1 MKILFVAPL
10 HFPEELAKAQAA
22 TPPGQPR
29 PLFPPSMAQHFYEKA
44 LRAQGH
50 ELFAFYR
57 SQGVLP
63 GMGRLSERRLVR
75 GVSQVLPHFNP
86 DYRLRNTRLLEMARR
101 IRPELVYVTGDNEV
115 IYPETLARI
124 KAETGAILVYF
135 CGTSPM
141 VFSHRNEQKAAPIY
155 DLVLANDYYHAI
167 QWMEMGAPRFINP
180 PGVGIDPEFHYP
192 RDLTGEERAAYAC
205 DVTFVGTLA
214 PDHLYSRRVKALEAL
229 RDFKLGIWSVH
240 QVPESLRPYVRGRV
254 LGGDMLRVLT
264 GATIAFNAHGD
275 FVFYGGNMRLFEIAA
290 VGAFQIA
297 DDLPGV
303 RRWFTPGQTIETFR
317 DPRDLA
323 EKVSYYLAHPEDRQR
338 IAAAARQHVLARHTY
353 TQRAAA
359 LMDMVAAIQAGT
371 ARPVPEP

>member
-1 MKILFVAPL
+1 MKILFVTPL

-63 GMGRLSERRLVR
+63 GMGRLSEQRIVR
-75 GVSQVLPHFNP
+75 GVSQYVPGLNP
-86 DYRLRNTRLLEMARR
+86 DYRLRNARLLEMARR
-101 IRPELVYVTGDNEV
+101 VRPDVVYVTGDNEV
-115 IYPETLARI
+115 IYPQTLAQI
-124 KAETGAILVYF
+124 KAETGALLVYF
-135 CGTSPM
+135 CGTSPV
-141 VFSHRNEQKAAPIY
+141 VFSHRNERAAASLY

-167 QWMEMGAPRFINP
+167 QWVEMGAPRFINP

-192 RDLTGEERAAYAC
+192 RDLTDEERAATAC

-214 PDHLYSRRVKALEAL
+214 PDHLYNRRVKALEAL

-240 QVPESLRPYVRGRV
+240 PVPESLRPYVRGRA
-254 LGGDMLRVLT
+254 LGEEMLRVLS
-264 GATIAFNAHGD
+264 GATIALNVHGD
-275 FVFYGGNMRLFEIAA
+275 FMIYGGNMRLFEIAA

-297 DDLPGV
+297 DDLPGI
-303 RRWFTPGQTIETFR
+303 RKWFTPGQTIETFR
-317 DPRDLA
+317 DPRNLA
-323 EKVSYYLAHPEDRQR
+323 EKVSHYLAHPEERQA
-338 IAAAARQHVLARHTY
+338 IAVAARQHVLAHHTY
-353 TQRAAA
+353 TQRAAT
-359 LMDMVAAIQAGT
+359 LMETVAAIRAGT
-371 ARPVPEP
+371 AQAIPEP